1 MSNTPKNDSILS
13 AVAHFNVLSTPTSIL
28 MPATAKADAEAVTK
42 TANSGKSE
50 TLATISTAIGARQL
64 DASPVTV
71 LHSHLIGV
79 QELGLVLSEVNPA
92 NAALI
97 GEKLRD
103 MSQLFL
109 TATPES
115 LATAKADRERASDL
129 YDSLMK
135 STGSIN

>member
-1 MSNTPKNDSILS
+1 MSNTSKKDSILS

-28 MPATAKADAEAVTK
+28 MPAKADAEAVTK

-50 TLATISTAIGARQL
+50 ALASISTAIGAQQL

-79 QELGLVLSEVNPA
+79 QELGLALSKINPA
-92 NAALI
+92 NAAII

-115 LATAKADRERASDL
+115 LATAEADRKRASDL

>member
-1 MSNTPKNDSILS
+1 MSKTLKQDSILS
-13 AVAHFNVLSTPTSIL
+13 AVAHFNVLSTPTSVL
-28 MPATAKADAEAVTK
+28 MPVKDDASPVTK
-42 TANSGKSE
+42 MANSGKSE
-50 TLATISTAIGARQL
+50 ALASISTAIGARQL

-79 QELGLVLSEVNPA
+79 QELGLVLSQLNPA
-92 NAALI
+92 NATII

-115 LATAKADRERASDL
+115 LATAEADRKRANDL
-129 YDSLMK
+129 YESLLK
-135 STGSIN
+135 STGSVN